1 MQATRASWMVLIA
14 WPALAGC
21 ESVPD
26 LHFDDADGSA
36 EDARSEASTSD
47 SAIDAEGGASCTG
60 TSPGGS
66 NFCCGTTWC
75 GGACGQA
82 DCAACVALSCG
93 AGKVCCVKNGN
104 TMCKLAG
111 QLCPP

>member
-1 MQATRASWMVLIA
+1 MLFPRASWLLFVA
-14 WPALAGC
+14 WPAFAGC

-26 LHFDDADGSA
+26 LHFADADGSVD
-36 EDARSEASTSD
+36 DAHAEASTGD
-47 SAIDAEGGASCTG
+47 SASDAEAGASCTG

-75 GGACGQA
+75 GGSCGQA
-82 DCAACVALSCG
+82 DCATCLSVCG

-104 TMCKLAG
+104 TMCRLVG
-111 QLCPP
+111 QICPP